1 MLRPSFAALV
11 FGALLAAIAAVATP
25 VSLIGGE
32 PPMPNPP
39 SQHPA
44 RTETA
49 TLAGGCF
56 WCLEAVFKMIPGVIS
71 VTSGYTGGTQD
82 SPTYEEVCTGRTG
95 HAEAVQIVFDP
106 DKLSYS
112 KLLETFWECHDPT
125 TLNRQGHDVG
135 TQYRSAIFYHNDSQK
150 AAAEASKTAEQKTLS
165 APIVTEIVPLKK
177 FWPAE
182 KYHHD
187 YFANN
192 PRNPYCSIVIRPKVD
207 KIKAKLGREQ

>member
-1 MLRPSFAALV
+1 MTYP
-11 FGALLAAIAAVATP
+11 T
-25 VSLIGGE
+25 
-32 PPMPNPP
+32 
-39 SQHPA
+39 HPA
-44 RTETA
+44 HTETA

-56 WCLEAVFKMIPGVIS
+56 WCLEAVFKMIPGVLS
-71 VTSGYTGGTQD
+71 VTSGYTGGSKD

-106 DKLSYS
+106 AQLSYA

-135 TQYRSAIFYHNDSQK
+135 TQYRSAIFFQDAAQQ
-150 AAAEASKTAEQKTLS
+150 AAAEASKAAEQKNLS
-165 APIVTEIVPLKK
+165 APVVTEIVPLKK

-182 KYHHD
+182 SYHQD

-192 PRNPYCSIVIRPKVD
+192 PRNPYCSVVIRPKVE
-207 KIKAKLGREQ
+207 KIKAKLEKAP